1 MSLYAD
7 YVKERG
13 VFNIVELEQGF
24 ATYRINGVECY
35 IEDIYVVP
43 EARNK
48 HIATLLADRIS
59 EEAKEKGC
67 RYLACAVVPG
77 SNKSTDSLKVVLAYG
92 FKVLKSDQNAI
103 YLIKEL

>member
-24 ATYRINGVECY
+24 ATYRINGAECY

-67 RYLACAVVPG
+67 RYLTG
-77 SNKSTDSLKVVLAYG
+77 SVMPTANKSTESTKVLLAYG
-92 FKVLKSDQNAI
+92 FKLLRAENNAI
-103 YLIKEL
+103 YFIKEI